1 MARPGYMSIYAD
13 ERAQQ
18 IFDEFV
24 KMWKKTAFCVDFF
37 DVIKEYKISV
47 NCCKI
52 RSRYDIMTIQ

>member
-1 MARPGYMSIYAD
+1 MFLTPKIRTDVLLS
-13 ERAQQ
+13 
-18 IFDEFV
+18 FDEFV

-52 RSRYDIMTIQ
+52 GPRYDIMTIQ